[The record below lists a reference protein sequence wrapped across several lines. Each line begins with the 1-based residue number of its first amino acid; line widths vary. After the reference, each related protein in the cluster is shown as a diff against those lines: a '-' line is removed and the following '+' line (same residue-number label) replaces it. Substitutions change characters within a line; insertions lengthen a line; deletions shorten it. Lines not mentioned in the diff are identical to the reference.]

1 MEKVYMRYLLI
12 AVIFCFSSCAI
23 PLRIVYTN
31 PKCPIST
38 KKIIR
43 IKDSKQVMIRAI
55 MIESGLSEPEATILW
70 ERYKK
75 SDKIKLSDYLIN
87 TNYWFK
93 LTGHGLR
100 DDIYVKLVELI
111 KVRTKML
118 KRGRYEKTRQDK

>member
-1 MEKVYMRYLLI
+1 
-12 AVIFCFSSCAI
+12 
-23 PLRIVYTN
+23 
-31 PKCPIST
+31 
-38 KKIIR
+38 
-43 IKDSKQVMIRAI
+43 